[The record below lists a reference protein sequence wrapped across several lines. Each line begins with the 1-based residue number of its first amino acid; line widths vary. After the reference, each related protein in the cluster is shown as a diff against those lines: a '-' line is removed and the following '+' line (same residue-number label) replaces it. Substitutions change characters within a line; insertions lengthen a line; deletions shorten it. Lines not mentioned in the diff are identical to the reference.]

1 MKKKLFLALSLIC
14 IFTCLF
20 AIGIS
25 AIEFTTETEVTL
37 NDGTKI
43 PLYDENGEGLIW
55 FILSTDENG
64 VNTYDSVVANNNTA
78 DNATNYV
85 TYNVNSTYGTNQM
98 HDIYIK
104 VWNAETSAYDSIAE
118 NQIVAINLRT
128 LEREYWSFG
137 SIFNNNIEYVYHSAT
152 VRNAGGYAGNTNLK
166 IVDASLSTNYE
177 NFAQQAFKG
186 CTNLHTVR
194 IGDSQT
200 GYKLDGPQYGCL
212 FQNCQSLSVLEIA
225 DPSDV
230 TEIGGTAFENCYAL
244 TGTFTFTNVKTIGNT
259 AFKYA
264 GKNEGTNLI
273 LNFPSVE
280 KIGTSTG
287 DTHVFSYS
295 GITEITFGDDVSHM
309 SYNNFTGCSR
319 LWRIEFDGVA
329 KGFNFSS
336 YTFDGCS
343 ALKAFSIPEGI
354 TTLPQRMFRS
364 CSSLTAIYLP
374 STLTT
379 IDSGS
384 QDHATFANCTNAY
397 FVSAPFKYDSED
409 DIPSKPDVYYFPS
422 GITSIAGG
430 EVFKKCE
437 NLNKTLVFPVGVT
450 SLSNAWTFEAGI
462 NNPTLENI
470 VFLGDMDNINTSSWK
485 LTGTIYFANANDKS
499 SSNITTYSN
508 SKSTVFCNA
517 EGNTTHL
524 YEKTVETSATCTLP
538 AGSFTYCFC
547 GTLMSSDVVEGSEP
561 LGHDSEGADISKY
574 YPTIEVN
581 GGVVTNYFANIIH
594 SFVCQREDCQQTIVE
609 SQEGTALFT
618 KKGFTAPEN
627 SEQPAICHAI
637 TVNNKAIENYN
648 AYLGES
654 NAIKYG
660 VVVGKATASG
670 TPVNTD
676 GTASENAIVVGFEG
690 TNYSFIQA
698 KITNVPAETGLYCSA
713 YVIDAGVVTY
723 LYEGSVTSTAQVI
736 SLSNY
741 NPTLPETTVP
751 SNDEE

>member
-1 MKKKLFLALSLIC
+1 MKKKLILALSLIC

-55 FILSTDENG
+55 FIRSTDENG

-137 SIFNNNIEYVYHSAT
+137 AIFNNNIEYVYHSAT
-152 VRNAGGYAGNTNLK
+152 ARDAGGYAGNTNIK
-166 IVDASLSTNYE
+166 IVDASLSTNYS

-194 IGDSQT
+194 IGDSQD

-230 TEIGGTAFENCYAL
+230 TEIGGSAFENCYAL

-280 KIGTSTG
+280 KIGTSSS

-309 SYNNFTGCSR
+309 SYNTFTSATR

-329 KGFNFSS
+329 EGFNFPS
-336 YTFDGCS
+336 YTFEDCS
-343 ALKAFSIPEGI
+343 ALKAFSIPEGM
-354 TTLPQRMFRS
+354 TTLPSRMFKS
-364 CSSLTAIYLP
+364 CSSLTAVYLP

-379 IDSGS
+379 INSGS
-384 QDHATFANCTNAY
+384 QDHATFANCTNLY
-397 FVSAPFKYDSED
+397 FVSSAFKYDSLD
-409 DIPSKPDVYYFPS
+409 DIPAKPDVYYFPS
-422 GITSIAGG
+422 KLASIANG

-437 NLNKTLVFPVGVT
+437 SLNKTLVFPANVNSVP
-450 SLSNAWTFEAGI
+450 NAWTFEAGI

-470 VFLGDMDNINTSSWK
+470 VFLGDMDNINTSSWRF
-485 LTGTIYFANANDKS
+485 TGKIYFANANDKTS
-499 SSNITTYSN
+499 SDITTYSN
-508 SKSTVFCNA
+508 SKSTVFCHA
-517 EGNTTHL
+517 EGNTAHL
-524 YEKTVETSATCTLP
+524 YEKTVTTEATCETP

-547 GTLMSSDVVEGSEP
+547 GTLMTSEIVP
-561 LGHDSEGADISKY
+561 DSVALGHDSEDVVIAITFPSVD
-574 YPTIEVN
+574 
-581 GGVVTNYFANIIH
+581 GVKNYFAIPTE
-594 SFVCQREDCQQTIVE
+594 SYVCNRCEKTIE
-609 SQEGTALFT
+609 ENGTPLFT
-618 KKGFTAPEN
+618 KKGITVPEN
-627 SEQPAICHAI
+627 EKTTSICHAI
-637 TVNNKAIENYN
+637 TVNNKAIEKYN

-676 GTASENAIVVGFEG
+676 GTSSTNAIVVGFDG
-690 TNYSFIQA
+690 TDYSHVQA
-698 KITNVPAETGLYCSA
+698 KITNVPDENTGLYCSA

-723 LYEGSVTSTAQVI
+723 LYEGSASTTAQVI

-741 NPTLPETTVP
+741 NPTLPETTVS